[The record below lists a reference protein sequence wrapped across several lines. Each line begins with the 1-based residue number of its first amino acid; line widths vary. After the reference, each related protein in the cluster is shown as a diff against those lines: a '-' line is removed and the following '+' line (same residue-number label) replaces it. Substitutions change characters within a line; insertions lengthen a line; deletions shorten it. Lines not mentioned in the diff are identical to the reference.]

1 MRYGFYL
8 PTRGPTATRADI
20 LRLAR
25 EGERLGLHSAMIADH
40 IVFPVESESPY
51 PYTLDGKH
59 PGTGDALE
67 TFSIL
72 GVVAGATEKLRLVT
86 SVLVLP
92 YRNPVLT
99 AKMVASLDVLSGGR
113 VTLGVGVGWLKEEFE
128 ALDSPDFERRG
139 AVTDEWIAIFKQLW
153 SRSPASFDGKFYKY
167 TDIRCEPFP
176 LQKPHPPIWVGGHSK
191 AALRRTARHGDG
203 WHPVGAIAASPL
215 PPQEMRAHL
224 QTLKQMTEAEGR
236 DFSKLTISYKAP
248 LYDTSV
254 PDRDGSRRSFS
265 GTARRDRG
273 RHPLVCRHRRA
284 RADLRLPRQL
294 DRRQRGRPAALRGGG
309 DPAGQLTNVRH
320 LSSSARRGRR
330 RGTGTDDAAQNP
342 DLSASGSMRPP
353 QDSGRERRFEGRT
366 ARRQEGEDAEPPSAP
381 QRHDLVQQRRGED
394 QRAARDRPVELA
406 AELGETQLAAVVLL
420 VGIEV
425 EAERELA
432 MRGVAAGVV
441 AVTAEAAAALDVVA
455 ADDRRL
461 DHHDADVESPQDR
474 RHDAPHQAIA
484 QLDEQPGI
492 VELNVVAALDVAVD
506 DIALQ
511 PAHRVGDLVLAL
523 PVVDQRAAQ
532 AGIDH
537 ALEQQH
543 RRLGLHDGRLAR
555 RVELRHSCCNRIGR
569 RLRQHCRHTAAPRRR

>member
-203 WHPVGAIAASPL
+203 WHPVGAIAASP
-215 PPQEMRAHL
+215 
-224 QTLKQMTEAEGR
+224 
-236 DFSKLTISYKAP
+236 
-248 LYDTSV
+248 
-254 PDRDGSRRSFS
+254 
-265 GTARRDRG
+265 
-273 RHPLVCRHRRA
+273 
-284 RADLRLPRQL
+284 
-294 DRRQRGRPAALRGGG
+294 
-309 DPAGQLTNVRH
+309 
-320 LSSSARRGRR
+320 
-330 RGTGTDDAAQNP
+330 
-342 DLSASGSMRPP
+342 
-353 QDSGRERRFEGRT
+353 
-366 ARRQEGEDAEPPSAP
+366 
-381 QRHDLVQQRRGED
+381 
-394 QRAARDRPVELA
+394 
-406 AELGETQLAAVVLL
+406 
-420 VGIEV
+420 
-425 EAERELA
+425 
-432 MRGVAAGVV
+432 
-441 AVTAEAAAALDVVA
+441 
-455 ADDRRL
+455 
-461 DHHDADVESPQDR
+461 
-474 RHDAPHQAIA
+474 
-484 QLDEQPGI
+484 
-492 VELNVVAALDVAVD
+492 
-506 DIALQ
+506 
-511 PAHRVGDLVLAL
+511 
-523 PVVDQRAAQ
+523 
-532 AGIDH
+532 
-537 ALEQQH
+537 
-543 RRLGLHDGRLAR
+543 
-555 RVELRHSCCNRIGR
+555 
-569 RLRQHCRHTAAPRRR
+569 